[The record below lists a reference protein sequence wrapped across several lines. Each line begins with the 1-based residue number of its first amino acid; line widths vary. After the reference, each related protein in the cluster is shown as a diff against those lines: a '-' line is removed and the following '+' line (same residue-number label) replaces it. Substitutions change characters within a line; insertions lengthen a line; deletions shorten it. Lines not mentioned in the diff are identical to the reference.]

1 MSDNQITNISIKGDY
16 KNEREELITRKQ
28 ACQLGGIS
36 RQRVSKV
43 LQEYNIGHVKFGL
56 LPLIVRREWEEYLRN
71 RRRNETGR

>member
-16 KNEREELITRKQ
+16 KNEREELITRNQ
-28 ACQLGGIS
+28 AAEMGNVS

-43 LQEYNIGHVKFGL
+43 LQDHQIGHVKFGL

-71 RRRNETGR
+71 RRR

>member
-16 KNEREELITRKQ
+16 RGEREELITRKQ
-28 ACQLGGIS
+28 ACELGGIS

-43 LQEYNIGHVKFGL
+43 LQDHQIGHVKFGL

-71 RRRNETGR
+71 RRR

>member
-1 MSDNQITNISIKGDY
+1 MGEVMNDNQITNISIKGDY

-28 ACQLGGIS
+28 ACDLGGIS

-71 RRRNETGR
+71 RRR

>member
-16 KNEREELITRKQ
+16 KNEREELITRNQ
-28 ACQLGGIS
+28 AAEMGNVS

-71 RRRNETGR
+71 RRR

>member
-71 RRRNETGR
+71 RRR